1 VFRKMHAGPVRM
13 QGTAHVA
20 AGKGSTKD
28 LEDTAALGSRAAEDK
43 AAEDKVAEDKVHD
56 KAAEDKVQDEAADSE
71 DQDKAGDIVAGRQAQ
86 GEALE
91 EAGQGSKAAEVQEEV
106 PSMRGIEAQDKRA
119 EDDSVA
125 QDDSEVEVQDM
136 PEEGKMAEGTKAQ
149 EEAVGEARV
158 QQQELVVAEGTQV
171 EHKQEE

>member
-13 QGTAHVA
+13 LGTAHVA
-20 AGKGSTKD
+20 AGLGSTKD
-28 LEDTAALGSRAAEDK
+28 LEDNAALGSKAAEDK
-43 AAEDKVAEDKVHD
+43 AAEDKVQDD
-56 KAAEDKVQDEAADSE
+56 KAAEDKAQDEDEGSE
-71 DQDKAGDIVAGRQAQ
+71 DQDKAGDNVVAGRQAQ

-91 EAGQGSKAAEVQEEV
+91 EAGVGSKAAEVQEEV
-106 PSMRGIEAQDKRA
+106 PSMRGIEAQDTRA

-149 EEAVGEARV
+149 EEAEGEARV

-171 EHKQEE
+171 EHKLEE